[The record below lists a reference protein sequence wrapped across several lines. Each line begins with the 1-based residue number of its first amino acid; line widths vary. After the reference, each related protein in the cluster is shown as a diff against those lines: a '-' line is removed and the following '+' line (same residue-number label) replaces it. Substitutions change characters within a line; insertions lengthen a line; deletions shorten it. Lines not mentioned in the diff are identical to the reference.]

1 MSQQQQQEQEQEEEE
16 EEEEDDDFEDE
27 RVTTLLVD
35 FREEEEEEKRVKRRN
50 HGVDEVVVFGKSS
63 SSSSSWNDDDDDDDD
78 DDNNI
83 NIKTHRWRGKS
94 PLRDKSSLKHFVE
107 ILLRWIKEEGEVE
120 RRPRSKKIVLLAG
133 GDGCA
138 GVKLLRVFQLCLGLL
153 RRRRRRKQHL
163 QKTTTTIA
171 MIIEHEKLVPVMKTN
186 GNRQDW
192 LRVRNTHSGGGFD
205 AFEWG
210 CGIIASEK
218 ANLGWRAEVKRLAK
232 TFAENS
238 GMTYQEDETALTM
251 VSSSSSHF
259 FRAAD
264 DEEEEEEDTR
274 DYFPSVHLR
283 VREQLLE
290 VSNDISN
297 LFRDNREK
305 YRSDDGSNFF
315 VVVESTRE
323 RYDDFKRWHYVTSLP
338 TLHGVYLEVVGK
350 ADDDK
355 DDDERNLIGYASFH
369 TEQAPPQF
377 ENVVDNLNASKVQRF
392 CVVNRLVVNP
402 KFRGKGV
409 KELLLRAG
417 CDLYHAKGI
426 PCRITTSAYT
436 AKVSLDA
443 CKLLA
448 FERFKSRKDTGK
460 ERSSGKRKIVVNV
473 PTSTQKCKEADDDN
487 DEKKEREVKRDVLR
501 TLNALTPDSCAKLTP
516 KLRETFDALSEN
528 DLTYVSGY
536 VISLARL
543 APQLRKLLA
552 DAVLGTRL
560 ENLVRKD
567 AQKEIEKLSTSSSF
581 HLSEEE
587 VSARVRFLNAFVSE
601 MNSEK
606 NAARYLGAKDSA
618 LAMTRRDV
626 FTAAKRDMS
635 ALRIV
640 EEDSNIFADV
650 KRGQRSGWSYIY
662 IGNPV
667 TRRIDGKNF
676 TFDGETNRFISSS
689 NMLECN

>member
-1 MSQQQQQEQEQEEEE
+1 MSHEQQQEE
-16 EEEEDDDFEDE
+16 DDFEDE
-27 RVTTLLVD
+27 RVLLVD
-35 FREEEEEEKRVKRRN
+35 FREEEEEEKSVKRRN
-50 HGVDEVVVFGKSS
+50 HRLDEVVVFGRSS
-63 SSSSSWNDDDDDDDD
+63 SSSCNDDDDDDDD
-78 DDNNI
+78 
-83 NIKTHRWRGKS
+83 NIKTHRWQGKS
-94 PLRDKSSLKHFVE
+94 PLRDKSSLKHFME
-107 ILLRWIKEEGEVE
+107 ILLRWIKEEEEGEVE
-120 RRPRSKKIVLLAG
+120 RRLNRKQSKKIVLLAG
-133 GDGCA
+133 GDGCS
-138 GVKLLRVFQLCLGLL
+138 GVKLLRVFQLCLGLM
-153 RRRRRRKQHL
+153 RRRRRRKQP

-171 MIIEHEKLVPVMKTN
+171 MIIEHKKLVPVMKTN

-192 LRVRNTHSGGGFD
+192 LRVRNTNSGDGFD

-210 CGIIASEK
+210 CGIITSEK
-218 ANLGWRAEVKRLAK
+218 AKFGWRAEVKRLAK

-238 GMTYQEDETALTM
+238 GMTFQEDETALTM

-264 DEEEEEEDTR
+264 DEEDEEEDTR

-305 YRSDDGSNFF
+305 YRSDDGNSF

-323 RYDDFKRWHYVTSLP
+323 RYDDFKRWHYVTSP
-338 TLHGVYLEVVGK
+338 PALHGVYLEVVGK

-640 EEDSNIFADV
+640 EEDSNIFAEI

-676 TFDGETNRFISSS
+676 IFDGETNRFISRS

>member
-1 MSQQQQQEQEQEEEE
+1 MSQQQQQEQQQEED
-16 EEEEDDDFEDE
+16 EDFEEDE
-27 RVTTLLVD
+27 RVLLVD
-35 FREEEEEEKRVKRRN
+35 FREEEEEEKSNKRRT
-50 HGVDEVVVFGKSS
+50 DEVVVFEKSASS
-63 SSSSSWNDDDDDDDD
+63 SSSSSRNDDDDEDE
-78 DDNNI
+78 

-94 PLRDKSSLKHFVE
+94 PLRDKSSLKHFME
-107 ILLRWIKEEGEVE
+107 ILFRWIKEEGEVE
-120 RRPRSKKIVLLAG
+120 RRKQTKKIVLLAG
-133 GDGCA
+133 GDGCE
-138 GVKLLRVFQLCLGLL
+138 GVKLLRVFQLCLSLL

-192 LRVRNTHSGGGFD
+192 LRVRNTHSGDGFD

-210 CGIIASEK
+210 CGIASEK
-218 ANLGWRAEVKRLAK
+218 VGWRAEVKRLAK

-238 GMTYQEDETALTM
+238 GMTFQEDETALTM

-305 YRSDDGSNFF
+305 YRSDDDGSNSF

-377 ENVVDNLNASKVQRF
+377 ENVVDDLNASKVQRF

-618 LAMTRRDV
+618 LAMTRQDV

-640 EEDSNIFADV
+640 EEDSNIFAEV

>member
-1 MSQQQQQEQEQEEEE
+1 MSQQQQQEQQQEED
-16 EEEEDDDFEDE
+16 EDFEEDE
-27 RVTTLLVD
+27 RVLLVD
-35 FREEEEEEKRVKRRN
+35 FREEEEEEKSNKRRT
-50 HGVDEVVVFGKSS
+50 DEVVVFGKSAS
-63 SSSSSWNDDDDDDDD
+63 SSSSSSRNDDDDEDE
-78 DDNNI
+78 

-94 PLRDKSSLKHFVE
+94 PLRDKSSLKHFME
-107 ILLRWIKEEGEVE
+107 ILFRWIKEEGEVE
-120 RRPRSKKIVLLAG
+120 RRKQTKKIVLLAG
-133 GDGCA
+133 GDGCE
-138 GVKLLRVFQLCLGLL
+138 GVKLLRVFQLCLSLL

-192 LRVRNTHSGGGFD
+192 LRVRNTHSGDGFD

-210 CGIIASEK
+210 CGIASEK
-218 ANLGWRAEVKRLAK
+218 VGWRAEVKRLAK

-238 GMTYQEDETALTM
+238 GMTFQEDETALTM

-305 YRSDDGSNFF
+305 YRSDDDGSNSF

-618 LAMTRRDV
+618 LAMTRQDV

-640 EEDSNIFADV
+640 EEDSNIFAEV

>member
-1 MSQQQQQEQEQEEEE
+1 MSHQQQQQEQEEEEE

-50 HGVDEVVVFGKSS
+50 HGVDEVVVFGKS

-355 DDDERNLIGYASFH
+355 DDDERNVIGYASFH

-473 PTSTQKCKEADDDN
+473 PTSTQKCKEADGDN

>member
-16 EEEEDDDFEDE
+16 EEDEDDDFEDE

-50 HGVDEVVVFGKSS
+50 HGVDEVVVFGKS

>member
-1 MSQQQQQEQEQEEEE
+1 MSQQQQQEQQQEED
-16 EEEEDDDFEDE
+16 EDFEEDE
-27 RVTTLLVD
+27 RVLLVD
-35 FREEEEEEKRVKRRN
+35 FREEEEEEKSNKRRT
-50 HGVDEVVVFGKSS
+50 DEVVVFGKSAS
-63 SSSSSWNDDDDDDDD
+63 SSSSSSRNDDDDEDE
-78 DDNNI
+78 

-94 PLRDKSSLKHFVE
+94 PLRDKSSLKHFME
-107 ILLRWIKEEGEVE
+107 ILFRLIKEEGEVE
-120 RRPRSKKIVLLAG
+120 RRKQTKKIVLLAG
-133 GDGCA
+133 GDGCE
-138 GVKLLRVFQLCLGLL
+138 GVKLLRVFQLCLSLL

-192 LRVRNTHSGGGFD
+192 LRVRNTHSGDGFD

-210 CGIIASEK
+210 CGIASEK
-218 ANLGWRAEVKRLAK
+218 VGWRAEVKRLAK

-238 GMTYQEDETALTM
+238 GMTFQEDETALTM

-305 YRSDDGSNFF
+305 YRSDDDGSNSF

-618 LAMTRRDV
+618 LAMTRQDV

-640 EEDSNIFADV
+640 EEDSNIFAEV

>member
-1 MSQQQQQEQEQEEEE
+1 MSQQQQQQEQE
-16 EEEEDDDFEDE
+16 EEEDDDCEDE
-27 RVTTLLVD
+27 RTLLVD
-35 FREEEEEEKRVKRRN
+35 FREEEEEEKRVTRRN
-50 HGVDEVVVFGKSS
+50 QVDEVVVFGKSSS

-78 DDNNI
+78 DDDNI

-133 GDGCA
+133 GDGCE
-138 GVKLLRVFQLCLGLL
+138 GVKLLRVFQLCLSLL

-192 LRVRNTHSGGGFD
+192 LRVRNTHSGDGFD

-210 CGIIASEK
+210 CGIASEK
-218 ANLGWRAEVKRLAK
+218 VGWRAEVKRLAK

-238 GMTYQEDETALTM
+238 GMTFQEDETALTM

-305 YRSDDGSNFF
+305 YRSDDDGSNSF

-618 LAMTRRDV
+618 LAMTRQDV

-640 EEDSNIFADV
+640 EEDSNIFAEV

>member
-1 MSQQQQQEQEQEEEE
+1 MSQQQQQEQQQEE

-27 RVTTLLVD
+27 RVLLVD
-35 FREEEEEEKRVKRRN
+35 FREEEEEEKSDKRR
-50 HGVDEVVVFGKSS
+50 VDEVVVFGKSS
-63 SSSSSWNDDDDDDDD
+63 SSSSSSSSCNDDDDDDDD
-78 DDNNI
+78 DNI

-138 GVKLLRVFQLCLGLL
+138 GVKLLRVFQLCLGLQKEK
-153 RRRRRRKQHL
+153 RRRKQHL

-238 GMTYQEDETALTM
+238 GMTFQEDETALTM

-305 YRSDDGSNFF
+305 YRSDDGNFF

-487 DEKKEREVKRDVLR
+487 DEKKEREIKRDVLR

-618 LAMTRRDV
+618 LAMTRQDV

>member
-1 MSQQQQQEQEQEEEE
+1 MSQQQQEQQR
-16 EEEEDDDFEDE
+16 EEDEDFEDE
-27 RVTTLLVD
+27 RVLLVD
-35 FREEEEEEKRVKRRN
+35 FREEEEEEKSNKRRM
-50 HGVDEVVVFGKSS
+50 DEVVVFGKSS
-63 SSSSSWNDDDDDDDD
+63 SSSSSRNDDDDDDDD
-78 DDNNI
+78 NI

-133 GDGCA
+133 GDGCE
-138 GVKLLRVFQLCLGLL
+138 GVKLLRVFQLCLGLQKEK
-153 RRRRRRKQHL
+153 RRRKQHL

-192 LRVRNTHSGGGFD
+192 LRVRNTHSGDGFD

-210 CGIIASEK
+210 CGMSEK

-238 GMTYQEDETALTM
+238 GMTFQEDETALTM

-264 DEEEEEEDTR
+264 DEEDEEEEDTR

-305 YRSDDGSNFF
+305 YRSDDDGSNSF

-487 DEKKEREVKRDVLR
+487 DEKKEREIKRDVLR

-618 LAMTRRDV
+618 LAMTRQDV

>member
-1 MSQQQQQEQEQEEEE
+1 MSHEQQQEE
-16 EEEEDDDFEDE
+16 DDFEDE
-27 RVTTLLVD
+27 RVLLVD
-35 FREEEEEEKRVKRRN
+35 FREEEEEEKSVKSGN
-50 HGVDEVVVFGKSS
+50 HRLDEVVVFGRSS
-63 SSSSSWNDDDDDDDD
+63 SSSCNDDDDDDDD
-78 DDNNI
+78 DDKT
-83 NIKTHRWRGKS
+83 IKTHRWQGKS
-94 PLRDKSSLKHFVE
+94 PLRDKSSLKHFME
-107 ILLRWIKEEGEVE
+107 ILLRWIKEEEEGEVE
-120 RRPRSKKIVLLAG
+120 RRLNRKQSKKIVLLAG
-133 GDGCA
+133 GDGCS
-138 GVKLLRVFQLCLGLL
+138 GVKLLRAFQLCLGLM
-153 RRRRRRKQHL
+153 RRRRRRKQP

-171 MIIEHEKLVPVMKTN
+171 MIIEHKKLVPVMKTN

-192 LRVRNTHSGGGFD
+192 LRVRNTNSGDGFD

-218 ANLGWRAEVKRLAK
+218 AKFGWRAEVKRLAK

-238 GMTYQEDETALTM
+238 GMTFQEDETALTM

-264 DEEEEEEDTR
+264 DEEDEEEDTR

-297 LFRDNREK
+297 IFRDNREK
-305 YRSDDGSNFF
+305 YRSDDGNSF

-323 RYDDFKRWHYVTSLP
+323 RYDDFKRWHYVTSPP

-640 EEDSNIFADV
+640 EEDSNIFAEV

>member
-1 MSQQQQQEQEQEEEE
+1 
-16 EEEEDDDFEDE
+16 
-27 RVTTLLVD
+27 
-35 FREEEEEEKRVKRRN
+35 
-50 HGVDEVVVFGKSS
+50 
-63 SSSSSWNDDDDDDDD
+63 
-78 DDNNI
+78 
-83 NIKTHRWRGKS
+83 
-94 PLRDKSSLKHFVE
+94 
-107 ILLRWIKEEGEVE
+107 
-120 RRPRSKKIVLLAG
+120 
-133 GDGCA
+133 
-138 GVKLLRVFQLCLGLL
+138 
-153 RRRRRRKQHL
+153 
-163 QKTTTTIA
+163 
-171 MIIEHEKLVPVMKTN
+171 
-186 GNRQDW
+186 
-192 LRVRNTHSGGGFD
+192 
-205 AFEWG
+205 
-210 CGIIASEK
+210 
-218 ANLGWRAEVKRLAK
+218 
-232 TFAENS
+232 
-238 GMTYQEDETALTM
+238 
-251 VSSSSSHF
+251 
-259 FRAAD
+259 
-264 DEEEEEEDTR
+264 
-274 DYFPSVHLR
+274 
-283 VREQLLE
+283 
-290 VSNDISN
+290 
-297 LFRDNREK
+297 
-305 YRSDDGSNFF
+305 
-315 VVVESTRE
+315 
-323 RYDDFKRWHYVTSLP
+323 VTSLP

-606 NAARYLGAKDSA
+606 NAARYLGAKDFA
-618 LAMTRRDV
+618 LAMTRQDV

-640 EEDSNIFADV
+640 EEDSNIFAEV

>member
-1 MSQQQQQEQEQEEEE
+1 M
-16 EEEEDDDFEDE
+16 
-27 RVTTLLVD
+27 
-35 FREEEEEEKRVKRRN
+35 
-50 HGVDEVVVFGKSS
+50 
-63 SSSSSWNDDDDDDDD
+63 
-78 DDNNI
+78 
-83 NIKTHRWRGKS
+83 
-94 PLRDKSSLKHFVE
+94 E

-138 GVKLLRVFQLCLGLL
+138 GVKLLRVFQLCLGLQKEK
-153 RRRRRRKQHL
+153 RRRKQHL

-238 GMTYQEDETALTM
+238 GMTFQEDETALTM

-305 YRSDDGSNFF
+305 YRSDDDGSSF

-355 DDDERNLIGYASFH
+355 DDDERNVIGYASFH

-618 LAMTRRDV
+618 LAMTRQDV

-640 EEDSNIFADV
+640 EEDSNIFAEV

>member
-1 MSQQQQQEQEQEEEE
+1 MSQQQQQEQQQEED
-16 EEEEDDDFEDE
+16 EDFEEDE
-27 RVTTLLVD
+27 RVLLVD
-35 FREEEEEEKRVKRRN
+35 FREEEEEEKSNKRRT
-50 HGVDEVVVFGKSS
+50 DEVVVFGKSAS
-63 SSSSSWNDDDDDDDD
+63 SSSSSSRNDDDDEDE
-78 DDNNI
+78 

-94 PLRDKSSLKHFVE
+94 PLRDKSSLKHFME
-107 ILLRWIKEEGEVE
+107 ILFRLIKEEGEVE
-120 RRPRSKKIVLLAG
+120 RRKQTKKIVLLAG
-133 GDGCA
+133 GDGCE
-138 GVKLLRVFQLCLGLL
+138 GVKLLRVFQLCLSLL

-192 LRVRNTHSGGGFD
+192 LRVRNTHSGDGFD

-210 CGIIASEK
+210 CGIASEK
-218 ANLGWRAEVKRLAK
+218 VGWRAEVKRLAK

-238 GMTYQEDETALTM
+238 GMTFQEDETALTM

-264 DEEEEEEDTR
+264 DEEDEEEEDTR

-305 YRSDDGSNFF
+305 YRSDDGNFF

-350 ADDDK
+350 VDDDK
-355 DDDERNLIGYASFH
+355 DDDERNVIGYASFH

-377 ENVVDNLNASKVQRF
+377 ENVVDDLNASKVQRF

-618 LAMTRRDV
+618 LAMTRQDV

-640 EEDSNIFADV
+640 EEDSNIFAEV

>member
-1 MSQQQQQEQEQEEEE
+1 MSQQHEQQEE
-16 EEEEDDDFEDE
+16 DDFEDE
-27 RVTTLLVD
+27 RVLSVD
-35 FREEEEEEKRVKRRN
+35 FREEEEEEKSVKRRN

-63 SSSSSWNDDDDDDDD
+63 SSSCDDDDDD

-94 PLRDKSSLKHFVE
+94 PLRDKSSLKHFME

-120 RRPRSKKIVLLAG
+120 HRLNRKQSKKIVLLAG
-133 GDGCA
+133 GDGCS

-171 MIIEHEKLVPVMKTN
+171 MIIEHTKLVPVMKTN

-192 LRVRNTHSGGGFD
+192 LRVRNTNSGGGFD

-232 TFAENS
+232 TFAETS
-238 GMTYQEDETALTM
+238 GMTFQEDETALTM

-259 FRAAD
+259 YRAAD
-264 DEEEEEEDTR
+264 EEEDEEEEDTR

-305 YRSDDGSNFF
+305 YRSDDGNSF

-350 ADDDK
+350 ADDDN

-443 CKLLA
+443 CKLLT

-640 EEDSNIFADV
+640 EEDSNIFAEV

>member
-1 MSQQQQQEQEQEEEE
+1 MSQQQQQQEQE
-16 EEEEDDDFEDE
+16 EEEEDDDDCEDE
-27 RVTTLLVD
+27 RTLLVD
-35 FREEEEEEKRVKRRN
+35 FREEEEEEKRVTRRN
-50 HGVDEVVVFGKSS
+50 QVDEVVVFGKSSS

-78 DDNNI
+78 DDNI

-138 GVKLLRVFQLCLGLL
+138 GVKLLRVFQLCLGLQKEK
-153 RRRRRRKQHL
+153 RRRKQHL

-473 PTSTQKCKEADDDN
+473 PTSTQKCKEADGDN

>member
-1 MSQQQQQEQEQEEEE
+1 MSQQHEQQEE
-16 EEEEDDDFEDE
+16 DDFEDE
-27 RVTTLLVD
+27 RVLSVD
-35 FREEEEEEKRVKRRN
+35 FREEEEEEKSVKRRN

-63 SSSSSWNDDDDDDDD
+63 SSSCDDDDDD

-94 PLRDKSSLKHFVE
+94 PLRDKSSLKHFME

-120 RRPRSKKIVLLAG
+120 HRLNRKQSKKIVLLAG
-133 GDGCA
+133 GDGCS

-171 MIIEHEKLVPVMKTN
+171 MIIEHTKLVPVMKTN

-192 LRVRNTHSGGGFD
+192 LRVRNTNSGGGFD

-232 TFAENS
+232 TFAETS
-238 GMTYQEDETALTM
+238 GMTFQEDETALTM

-259 FRAAD
+259 YRAAD
-264 DEEEEEEDTR
+264 EEEDEEEEDTR

-305 YRSDDGSNFF
+305 YRSDDGNSF

-350 ADDDK
+350 ADDDN

-409 KELLLRAG
+409 KEFLLRAG

-443 CKLLA
+443 CKLLT

-516 KLRETFDALSEN
+516 KLRETIDALSEN

>member
-1 MSQQQQQEQEQEEEE
+1 MSQQQQQEQQQEED
-16 EEEEDDDFEDE
+16 EDFEEDE
-27 RVTTLLVD
+27 RVLLVD
-35 FREEEEEEKRVKRRN
+35 FREEEEEEKSNKRRT
-50 HGVDEVVVFGKSS
+50 DEVVVFGKSAS
-63 SSSSSWNDDDDDDDD
+63 SSSSSSRNDDDDEDE
-78 DDNNI
+78 

-94 PLRDKSSLKHFVE
+94 PLRDKSSLKHFME
-107 ILLRWIKEEGEVE
+107 ILFRLIKEEGEVE
-120 RRPRSKKIVLLAG
+120 RRKQTKKIVLLAG
-133 GDGCA
+133 GDGCE
-138 GVKLLRVFQLCLGLL
+138 GVKLLRVFQLCLSLL

-192 LRVRNTHSGGGFD
+192 LRVRNTHSGDGFD

-210 CGIIASEK
+210 CGIASEK
-218 ANLGWRAEVKRLAK
+218 VGWRAEVKRLAK

-238 GMTYQEDETALTM
+238 GMTFQEDETALTM

-305 YRSDDGSNFF
+305 YRSDDDGSNSF

-355 DDDERNLIGYASFH
+355 DDDERNVIGYASFH

-618 LAMTRRDV
+618 LAMTRQDV

-640 EEDSNIFADV
+640 EEDSNIFAEV

>member
-1 MSQQQQQEQEQEEEE
+1 MSQQQQQQEQEEEE
-16 EEEEDDDFEDE
+16 EEDDDCEDE
-27 RVTTLLVD
+27 RTLLVD
-35 FREEEEEEKRVKRRN
+35 FREEEEEEKRVTRRN
-50 HGVDEVVVFGKSS
+50 QVDEVVVFGKSSS

-78 DDNNI
+78 DDDNI

-138 GVKLLRVFQLCLGLL
+138 GVKLLRVFQLCLGLQKEK
-153 RRRRRRKQHL
+153 RRRKQHL

-264 DEEEEEEDTR
+264 DEEDEEEEDTR

-305 YRSDDGSNFF
+305 YRSDDGSSSF

-473 PTSTQKCKEADDDN
+473 PTSTQKCKEADDEN

-618 LAMTRRDV
+618 LAMTRQDV

>member
-1 MSQQQQQEQEQEEEE
+1 M
-16 EEEEDDDFEDE
+16 
-27 RVTTLLVD
+27 
-35 FREEEEEEKRVKRRN
+35 
-50 HGVDEVVVFGKSS
+50 
-63 SSSSSWNDDDDDDDD
+63 
-78 DDNNI
+78 
-83 NIKTHRWRGKS
+83 
-94 PLRDKSSLKHFVE
+94 
-107 ILLRWIKEEGEVE
+107 
-120 RRPRSKKIVLLAG
+120 
-133 GDGCA
+133 
-138 GVKLLRVFQLCLGLL
+138 
-153 RRRRRRKQHL
+153 
-163 QKTTTTIA
+163 
-171 MIIEHEKLVPVMKTN
+171 
-186 GNRQDW
+186 
-192 LRVRNTHSGGGFD
+192 
-205 AFEWG
+205 
-210 CGIIASEK
+210 
-218 ANLGWRAEVKRLAK
+218 
-232 TFAENS
+232 
-238 GMTYQEDETALTM
+238 
-251 VSSSSSHF
+251 
-259 FRAAD
+259 
-264 DEEEEEEDTR
+264 
-274 DYFPSVHLR
+274 
-283 VREQLLE
+283 
-290 VSNDISN
+290 
-297 LFRDNREK
+297 
-305 YRSDDGSNFF
+305 
-315 VVVESTRE
+315 
-323 RYDDFKRWHYVTSLP
+323 
-338 TLHGVYLEVVGK
+338 
-350 ADDDK
+350 
-355 DDDERNLIGYASFH
+355 
-369 TEQAPPQF
+369 
-377 ENVVDNLNASKVQRF
+377 
-392 CVVNRLVVNP
+392 
-402 KFRGKGV
+402 
-409 KELLLRAG
+409 
-417 CDLYHAKGI
+417 
-426 PCRITTSAYT
+426 
-436 AKVSLDA
+436 SLDA

-448 FERFKSRKDTGK
+448 FERFKSRKDTVK

-567 AQKEIEKLSTSSSF
+567 AQKEIEKLSTTSSSF

>member
-1 MSQQQQQEQEQEEEE
+1 MSQQQQEQQR
-16 EEEEDDDFEDE
+16 EEDEDFEDE
-27 RVTTLLVD
+27 RVLLVD
-35 FREEEEEEKRVKRRN
+35 FREEEEEEKSNERRM
-50 HGVDEVVVFGKSS
+50 DEVVVFGKSS
-63 SSSSSWNDDDDDDDD
+63 SSSSSSRNDDDDDDDD
-78 DDNNI
+78 D

-94 PLRDKSSLKHFVE
+94 PLRGKSSLKHFME
-107 ILLRWIKEEGEVE
+107 ILFRWIKEEGEVE
-120 RRPRSKKIVLLAG
+120 RRKQTKKIVLLAG
-133 GDGCA
+133 GDGCE
-138 GVKLLRVFQLCLGLL
+138 GVKLLRVFQLCLSLL

-238 GMTYQEDETALTM
+238 GMTFQEDETAMTM

-305 YRSDDGSNFF
+305 YRSDDGNFF

-640 EEDSNIFADV
+640 EEDSNIFAEV

>member
-1 MSQQQQQEQEQEEEE
+1 MSQQQQQEQQQEEED
-16 EEEEDDDFEDE
+16 EDDDFEDE
-27 RVTTLLVD
+27 RVLLVD
-35 FREEEEEEKRVKRRN
+35 FREEEEEEKSDKRR
-50 HGVDEVVVFGKSS
+50 VDEVVVFGKSS
-63 SSSSSWNDDDDDDDD
+63 SSSSSCNDDDDDDDD
-78 DDNNI
+78 DD

-94 PLRDKSSLKHFVE
+94 PLRDKSSLKHFME

-120 RRPRSKKIVLLAG
+120 RRKQTKKIVLLAG

-138 GVKLLRVFQLCLGLL
+138 GVKLLRVFQLCLSLL

-305 YRSDDGSNFF
+305 YRSDDDGSNSF

-618 LAMTRRDV
+618 LAMTRQDV

-640 EEDSNIFADV
+640 EEDSNIFAEV

>member
-1 MSQQQQQEQEQEEEE
+1 MSQQQQQEQQQEEEDE
-16 EEEEDDDFEDE
+16 DDFEDE
-27 RVTTLLVD
+27 RVLLVD
-35 FREEEEEEKRVKRRN
+35 FREEEEEEKSNKRRM
-50 HGVDEVVVFGKSS
+50 DEVVVFGKSS
-63 SSSSSWNDDDDDDDD
+63 SSSSSCNDDDDDDDD
-78 DDNNI
+78 D

-94 PLRDKSSLKHFVE
+94 PLRDKSSLKHFME

-133 GDGCA
+133 GDGCS
-138 GVKLLRVFQLCLGLL
+138 GVKLLRVFQLCLSLL

-192 LRVRNTHSGGGFD
+192 LRVRNTNSGGGFD

-232 TFAENS
+232 TFAETS
-238 GMTYQEDETALTM
+238 GMTFQEDETALTM

-264 DEEEEEEDTR
+264 DEEDEEEEDTR

-305 YRSDDGSNFF
+305 YRSDDDGSNSF

-618 LAMTRRDV
+618 LAMTRQDV

-640 EEDSNIFADV
+640 EEDSNIFAEV

>member
-1 MSQQQQQEQEQEEEE
+1 MSQQQQQEQQQEED
-16 EEEEDDDFEDE
+16 EDFEEDE
-27 RVTTLLVD
+27 RVLLVD
-35 FREEEEEEKRVKRRN
+35 FREEEEEEKSNKRRT
-50 HGVDEVVVFGKSS
+50 DEVVVFEKSASS
-63 SSSSSWNDDDDDDDD
+63 SSSSSRNDDDDEDE
-78 DDNNI
+78 

-94 PLRDKSSLKHFVE
+94 PLRDKSSLKHFME
-107 ILLRWIKEEGEVE
+107 ILFRWIKEEGEVE
-120 RRPRSKKIVLLAG
+120 RRKQTKKIVLLAG
-133 GDGCA
+133 GDGCE
-138 GVKLLRVFQLCLGLL
+138 GVKLLRVFQLCLSLL

-192 LRVRNTHSGGGFD
+192 LRVRNTHSGDGFD

-210 CGIIASEK
+210 CGIASEK
-218 ANLGWRAEVKRLAK
+218 VGWRAEVKRLAK

-238 GMTYQEDETALTM
+238 GMTFQEDETALTM

-305 YRSDDGSNFF
+305 YRSDDDGSNSF

-355 DDDERNLIGYASFH
+355 DDDERNVIGYASFH

-618 LAMTRRDV
+618 LAMTRQDV

-640 EEDSNIFADV
+640 EEDSNIFAEV

>member
-1 MSQQQQQEQEQEEEE
+1 MSQQQQQEQEEEEEEE

-50 HGVDEVVVFGKSS
+50 HGVDEVVVFGKS

>member
-1 MSQQQQQEQEQEEEE
+1 MSQQQQQEQQQEED
-16 EEEEDDDFEDE
+16 EDFEEDE
-27 RVTTLLVD
+27 RVLLVD
-35 FREEEEEEKRVKRRN
+35 FREEEEEEKSNERRM
-50 HGVDEVVVFGKSS
+50 DEVVVFGKSS
-63 SSSSSWNDDDDDDDD
+63 SSSSSSRNDDDDEDE
-78 DDNNI
+78 

-94 PLRDKSSLKHFVE
+94 PLRDKSSLKHFME
-107 ILLRWIKEEGEVE
+107 ILFRWIKEEGEVE
-120 RRPRSKKIVLLAG
+120 RRKQTKKIVLLAG
-133 GDGCA
+133 GDGCE
-138 GVKLLRVFQLCLGLL
+138 GVKLLRVFQLCLSLL

-192 LRVRNTHSGGGFD
+192 LRVRNTHSGDGFD

-210 CGIIASEK
+210 CGIASEK
-218 ANLGWRAEVKRLAK
+218 VGWRAEVKRLAK

-238 GMTYQEDETALTM
+238 GMTFQEDETALTM

-264 DEEEEEEDTR
+264 DEEDEEEEDTR

-305 YRSDDGSNFF
+305 YRSDDDGSNSF

-355 DDDERNLIGYASFH
+355 DDDERNVIGYASFH

-618 LAMTRRDV
+618 LAMTRQDV

-640 EEDSNIFADV
+640 EEDSNIFAEV

>member
-1 MSQQQQQEQEQEEEE
+1 MSQQQQEQQQ
-16 EEEEDDDFEDE
+16 EEDDDFEDE
-27 RVTTLLVD
+27 RVLLVD
-35 FREEEEEEKRVKRRN
+35 FREEEEEEKSNKRRM
-50 HGVDEVVVFGKSS
+50 DEVLVFGKSS
-63 SSSSSWNDDDDDDDD
+63 SSSSSSSRNDDDDDDDD
-78 DDNNI
+78 D

-107 ILLRWIKEEGEVE
+107 ILFRWIKEEGEVE
-120 RRPRSKKIVLLAG
+120 RRKQTKKIVLLAG
-133 GDGCA
+133 GDGCE
-138 GVKLLRVFQLCLGLL
+138 GVKLLRVFQLCLSLL

-192 LRVRNTHSGGGFD
+192 LRVRNTHSGDGFD

-210 CGIIASEK
+210 CGMSEK

-238 GMTYQEDETALTM
+238 GMTFQEDETALTM

-305 YRSDDGSNFF
+305 YRSDDDGSSF

-355 DDDERNLIGYASFH
+355 DDDERNVIGYASFH

-618 LAMTRRDV
+618 LAMTRQDV

-640 EEDSNIFADV
+640 EEDSNIFAEV

>member
-1 MSQQQQQEQEQEEEE
+1 M
-16 EEEEDDDFEDE
+16 
-27 RVTTLLVD
+27 
-35 FREEEEEEKRVKRRN
+35 
-50 HGVDEVVVFGKSS
+50 
-63 SSSSSWNDDDDDDDD
+63 
-78 DDNNI
+78 
-83 NIKTHRWRGKS
+83 
-94 PLRDKSSLKHFVE
+94 
-107 ILLRWIKEEGEVE
+107 
-120 RRPRSKKIVLLAG
+120 
-133 GDGCA
+133 
-138 GVKLLRVFQLCLGLL
+138 
-153 RRRRRRKQHL
+153 
-163 QKTTTTIA
+163 
-171 MIIEHEKLVPVMKTN
+171 
-186 GNRQDW
+186 GN
-192 LRVRNTHSGGGFD
+192 S
-205 AFEWG
+205 
-210 CGIIASEK
+210 
-218 ANLGWRAEVKRLAK
+218 
-232 TFAENS
+232 
-238 GMTYQEDETALTM
+238 
-251 VSSSSSHF
+251 
-259 FRAAD
+259 
-264 DEEEEEEDTR
+264 
-274 DYFPSVHLR
+274 
-283 VREQLLE
+283 
-290 VSNDISN
+290 
-297 LFRDNREK
+297 
-305 YRSDDGSNFF
+305 F

-473 PTSTQKCKEADDDN
+473 PTSTQKCKGADDDN

-618 LAMTRRDV
+618 LAMTRQDV

-640 EEDSNIFADV
+640 EEDSNIFAEV

>member
-1 MSQQQQQEQEQEEEE
+1 MSQQHEQQEE
-16 EEEEDDDFEDE
+16 DDFEDE
-27 RVTTLLVD
+27 RVLSVD
-35 FREEEEEEKRVKRRN
+35 FREEEEEEKSVKRRN

-63 SSSSSWNDDDDDDDD
+63 SSSCDDDDDD

-94 PLRDKSSLKHFVE
+94 PLRDKSSLKHFME

-120 RRPRSKKIVLLAG
+120 HRLNRKQSKKIVLLAG
-133 GDGCA
+133 GDGCS

-171 MIIEHEKLVPVMKTN
+171 MIIEHTKLVPVMKTN

-192 LRVRNTHSGGGFD
+192 LRVRNTNSGGGFD

-232 TFAENS
+232 TFAETS
-238 GMTYQEDETALTM
+238 GMTFQEDETALTM

-259 FRAAD
+259 YLAAD
-264 DEEEEEEDTR
+264 EEEDEEEEDTR

-305 YRSDDGSNFF
+305 YRSDDGNSF

-350 ADDDK
+350 ADDDN

-409 KELLLRAG
+409 KEFLLRAG

-443 CKLLA
+443 CKLLT

>member
-1 MSQQQQQEQEQEEEE
+1 MSQQHEQQEE
-16 EEEEDDDFEDE
+16 DDFEDE
-27 RVTTLLVD
+27 RVLSVD
-35 FREEEEEEKRVKRRN
+35 FREEEEEEKSVKRRN

-63 SSSSSWNDDDDDDDD
+63 SSSCDDDDDD

-94 PLRDKSSLKHFVE
+94 PLRDKSSLKHFME

-120 RRPRSKKIVLLAG
+120 HRLNRKQSKKIVLLAG
-133 GDGCA
+133 GDGCS

-171 MIIEHEKLVPVMKTN
+171 MIIEHTKLVPVMKTN

-192 LRVRNTHSGGGFD
+192 LRVRNTNSGGGFD

-232 TFAENS
+232 TFAETS
-238 GMTYQEDETALTM
+238 GMTFQEDETALTM

-259 FRAAD
+259 YRAAD
-264 DEEEEEEDTR
+264 EEEDEEEEDTR

-305 YRSDDGSNFF
+305 YRSDDGNSF

-409 KELLLRAG
+409 KEFLLRAG

-443 CKLLA
+443 CKLLT

>member
-1 MSQQQQQEQEQEEEE
+1 MSQQQQQEQQQEEEDE
-16 EEEEDDDFEDE
+16 DDFEDE
-27 RVTTLLVD
+27 RVLLVD
-35 FREEEEEEKRVKRRN
+35 FREEEEEEKSDKRR
-50 HGVDEVVVFGKSS
+50 VDEVVVFGKSS
-63 SSSSSWNDDDDDDDD
+63 SSSSSCNDDDDDDDD
-78 DDNNI
+78 DD

-94 PLRDKSSLKHFVE
+94 PLRDKSSLKHFME
-107 ILLRWIKEEGEVE
+107 ILFRWIKEEGEVE
-120 RRPRSKKIVLLAG
+120 RRKQTKKIVLLAG
-133 GDGCA
+133 GDGCE
-138 GVKLLRVFQLCLGLL
+138 GVKLLRVFQLCLGLQKEK
-153 RRRRRRKQHL
+153 RRRKQHL

-192 LRVRNTHSGGGFD
+192 LRVRNTHSGDGFD

-238 GMTYQEDETALTM
+238 GMTFQEDETALTM

-264 DEEEEEEDTR
+264 DEEDEEEEDTR

-305 YRSDDGSNFF
+305 YRSDDDGSNSF

-618 LAMTRRDV
+618 LAMTRQDV

>member
-1 MSQQQQQEQEQEEEE
+1 MSQQQQQEQQQEEED
-16 EEEEDDDFEDE
+16 EDDDFEDE
-27 RVTTLLVD
+27 RVLLVD
-35 FREEEEEEKRVKRRN
+35 FREEEEEEKSDKRR
-50 HGVDEVVVFGKSS
+50 VDEVVVFGKSS
-63 SSSSSWNDDDDDDDD
+63 SSSSSCNDDDDDDDD
-78 DDNNI
+78 D

-94 PLRDKSSLKHFVE
+94 PLRDKSSLKHFME

-120 RRPRSKKIVLLAG
+120 RRKQTKKIVLLAG

-138 GVKLLRVFQLCLGLL
+138 GVKLLRVFQLCLSLL

-192 LRVRNTHSGGGFD
+192 LRVRNTHSGDGFD
-205 AFEWG
+205 AIEWG
-210 CGIIASEK
+210 CGIASEK
-218 ANLGWRAEVKRLAK
+218 VGWRAEVKRLAK

-238 GMTYQEDETALTM
+238 GMTFQEDETALTM

-264 DEEEEEEDTR
+264 DEEDEEEEDTR

-305 YRSDDGSNFF
+305 YRSDDDGSNSF

-618 LAMTRRDV
+618 LAMTRQDV

-640 EEDSNIFADV
+640 EEDSNIFAEV

>member
-1 MSQQQQQEQEQEEEE
+1 MSQQQQQEQQQEEED
-16 EEEEDDDFEDE
+16 EDDDFEDE
-27 RVTTLLVD
+27 RVLLVD
-35 FREEEEEEKRVKRRN
+35 FREEEEEEKSDKRR
-50 HGVDEVVVFGKSS
+50 VDEVVVFGKSS
-63 SSSSSWNDDDDDDDD
+63 SSSSSCNDDDDDDDD
-78 DDNNI
+78 DD

-94 PLRDKSSLKHFVE
+94 PLRDKSSLKHFME

-120 RRPRSKKIVLLAG
+120 RRKQTKKIVLLAG
-133 GDGCA
+133 GDGCS
-138 GVKLLRVFQLCLGLL
+138 GVKLLRVFQLCLSLL

-192 LRVRNTHSGGGFD
+192 LRVRNTHSGDGFD

-238 GMTYQEDETALTM
+238 GMTFQEDETAMTM

-264 DEEEEEEDTR
+264 DEEDEEEEDTR

-305 YRSDDGSNFF
+305 YRSDDDGSNSF

-355 DDDERNLIGYASFH
+355 DDDERNVIGYASFH

-487 DEKKEREVKRDVLR
+487 DEKKEREIKRDVLR

-581 HLSEEE
+581 HLSE
-587 VSARVRFLNAFVSE
+587 
-601 MNSEK
+601 
-606 NAARYLGAKDSA
+606 
-618 LAMTRRDV
+618 
-626 FTAAKRDMS
+626 
-635 ALRIV
+635 
-640 EEDSNIFADV
+640 
-650 KRGQRSGWSYIY
+650 
-662 IGNPV
+662 
-667 TRRIDGKNF
+667 
-676 TFDGETNRFISSS
+676 
-689 NMLECN
+689 

>member
-1 MSQQQQQEQEQEEEE
+1 MSQQQQQQEQE
-16 EEEEDDDFEDE
+16 EEEDDDDDCEDE
-27 RVTTLLVD
+27 RTLLVD
-35 FREEEEEEKRVKRRN
+35 FREEEEEEKRVTRRN
-50 HGVDEVVVFGKSS
+50 QVDEVVVFGKSSS

-78 DDNNI
+78 DDDNI

-133 GDGCA
+133 GDGCE
-138 GVKLLRVFQLCLGLL
+138 GVKLLRVFQLCLSLL

-192 LRVRNTHSGGGFD
+192 LRVRNTHSGDGFD

-210 CGIIASEK
+210 CGMSEK

-238 GMTYQEDETALTM
+238 GMTFQEDETALTM

-264 DEEEEEEDTR
+264 DEEDEEEEDTR

-305 YRSDDGSNFF
+305 YRSDDDGSNSF

-487 DEKKEREVKRDVLR
+487 DEKKEREIKRDVLR

-618 LAMTRRDV
+618 LAMTRQDV

>member
-1 MSQQQQQEQEQEEEE
+1 M
-16 EEEEDDDFEDE
+16 
-27 RVTTLLVD
+27 VD

-50 HGVDEVVVFGKSS
+50 HGVDEVVVFGKS

>member
-1 MSQQQQQEQEQEEEE
+1 MSQQHEQQEE
-16 EEEEDDDFEDE
+16 DDFEDE
-27 RVTTLLVD
+27 RVLSVD
-35 FREEEEEEKRVKRRN
+35 FREEEEEEKSVKRRN

-63 SSSSSWNDDDDDDDD
+63 SSSCDDDDDD

-94 PLRDKSSLKHFVE
+94 PLRDKSSLKHFME

-120 RRPRSKKIVLLAG
+120 HRLNRKQSKKIVLLAG
-133 GDGCA
+133 GDGCS

-171 MIIEHEKLVPVMKTN
+171 MIIEHTKLVPVMKTN

-192 LRVRNTHSGGGFD
+192 LRVRNTNSGGGFD

-232 TFAENS
+232 TFAETS
-238 GMTYQEDETALTM
+238 GMTFQEDETALTM

-259 FRAAD
+259 YRAAD
-264 DEEEEEEDTR
+264 EEEDEEEEDTR

-305 YRSDDGSNFF
+305 YRSDDGNSF

-350 ADDDK
+350 ADDDN

-409 KELLLRAG
+409 KEFLLRAG